1 MPEITR
7 SSIREPRELIQPERN
22 ACLSCVATNIL
33 FSHGL
38 VEVDWEVEDTDRL
51 IGRRKG
57 ETADWTKVDLML
69 LGKGFKMSFI
79 NQFSTD
85 DFIEGGLD
93 YLRQYY
99 GDSWP
104 EPEFSTYWTSE
115 KLAERI
121 AERKKEKVR
130 YAPFKNSFTE
140 DARTPELD
148 DVIDHIDNGQ
158 QVVLQLNG
166 SSSSVTH
173 SVLFYGLEGNNFNT
187 YFPNL
192 ADGGIGHIPQQDLK
206 HFWRPKE
213 GMTAV
218 KLK

>member
-1 MPEITR
+1 MSET
-7 SSIREPRELIQPERN
+7 SKSAIREPRELVQPERN

-38 VEVDWEVEDTDRL
+38 VEIDWEVKDTDRL
-51 IGRRKG
+51 ISRNKG

-69 LGKGFKMSFI
+69 LRKGFRLSFV
-79 NQFSTD
+79 NNFSTD
-85 DFIEGGLD
+85 GFIEGGLD

-104 EPEFSTYWTSE
+104 EPDFSAYWTPV

-121 AERKKEKVR
+121 AERKKEKAR
-130 YAPFKNSFTE
+130 YAPFNNSFT
-140 DARTPELD
+140 DVARIPALE
-148 DVIDHIDNGQ
+148 DVIDHIDDGQ

-173 SVLFYGLEGNNFNT
+173 SVLFYGLEGINFNT

-192 ADGGIGHIPQQDLK
+192 ADGGIGHIPQQDLEY
-206 HFWRPKE
+206 FWRPE
-213 GMTAV
+213 DGMTAV
-218 KLK
+218 KL